1 MFSRAGEEEDTVQ
14 GSDGLKAEFQGLWQ
28 AVVRLWIGGS
38 GHGEKGRAKQGR
50 CNFVWCVC
58 VLRYCAEPGGWA

>member
-1 MFSRAGEEEDTVQ
+1 MFKRAEQGRAEQ
-14 GSDGLKAEFQGLWQ
+14 AWRRGHGPGSDGLKEEFQGLWQ

-50 CNFVWCVC
+50 CNFVWCV
-58 VLRYCAEPGGWA
+58 